1 MSLQGETLTDTFGL
15 CIVGFA
21 SASHDSCKG
30 ARLGTIDARAVST
43 MQGSSKRSVGDDDLG
58 PGVVRKRRAAG
69 EDEVGVLPGPM
80 SGDERHFL
88 EKPALVRDAG
98 IVATINFRLVGL
110 HPESSVKK
118 VGELFTGRANALEHQ
133 KLDTMRH
140 DDRTSATALDQR
152 WRTE

>member
-1 MSLQGETLTDTFGL
+1 
-15 CIVGFA
+15 
-21 SASHDSCKG
+21 
-30 ARLGTIDARAVST
+30 

-110 HPESSVKK
+110 HPESSVKQ

-140 DDRTSATALDQR
+140 DDRTFATALDPR